1 MLSSSLKKQ
10 ATLKESVLM
19 VIMALAMCY
28 LIHSLVYA
36 PKKEATQKI
45 QEQLT
50 KIEDEIKREKI
61 VIQEMKSKQVKVED
75 ETVKQLKSTMA
86 ISPVVQMIQKTR
98 TQAFGNISEFIFTIS
113 KSEFR
118 SSLSFQSLNHSEEQK
133 NDGYKSTVFHLVV
146 TGQFVRMINFLEKIE
161 DLTALIAIDAVK
173 LSANNTNDLVTL
185 DLTGTFFQME
195 DDNV

>member
-28 LIHSLVYA
+28 LLHSLVYA
-36 PKKEATQKI
+36 PKKAATQKI